1 MEMKRFA
8 IQENFHYLSKCNQ
21 TLKWPVLACVFLIF
35 QCGFAVAESN
45 SNTGLIEQGR
55 RIYVDGILPSGKEL
69 IGIRFGSSEVS
80 GLNAACIHC
89 HRRSGMGSVEG
100 NIQVSPI
107 TGNFL
112 FALDND
118 KHLATMDPRVS
129 KRFNQ
134 SHHPY
139 TDATLADAILRGNN
153 NMGREMHALMPRYK
167 LNKSELKA
175 LTAYLKQLTVQWS
188 PGATSDSIRFAMVI
202 TPDVEADKRKVL
214 IDMMRIAFRQKNG
227 STMTA
232 KHSGTKRQH
241 MVSAAEMVL
250 GTERTW
256 ELDVWE
262 LQGSEETWGSQLLEK
277 YQHQPVFALISGTS
291 NSSWQPVHNFC
302 ETEQVPCWFPSVDL
316 PVTSPSNYSLYFSRG
331 VILEAE
337 VLSNHLLNTEQT
349 RKNLVQIY
357 RDDVVARAAAK
368 SLTLSLAGSAMTVSD
383 RTISSGTDAVEPL
396 RNALSEVKDND
407 VVMFWL
413 RLDDSAALEK
423 IKPNPSVRYYFSA
436 NLADVGRVRLSED
449 WKSVSKFVYPYEL
462 PEQREMNLAY
472 FHTWLNMRKL
482 PLVDEAMQSEAFFA
496 LNYMSDTVSEML
508 NNLYRDY
515 LVERADSMLNKR
527 EGSKSEQETR
537 DRQMLGR
544 PGDMTNR
551 WGNDTVAAELRIKI
565 PEDHG
570 LKTHGTTMYP
580 RLSLGPGQR
589 FASKGGYI
597 VRFENSNSSKLIA
610 ESEWIVP

>member
-1 MEMKRFA
+1 MEMNKPT
-8 IQENFHYLSKCNQ
+8 IQEHFLSDSRFILYKH
-21 TLKWPVLACVFLIF
+21 LLGCVFLISYS
-35 QCGFAVAESN
+35 GIAVAEAAPNAS
-45 SNTGLIEQGR
+45 LIEQGR
-55 RIYVDGILPSGKEL
+55 RIYVEGKLPSGKDL
-69 IGIRFGSSEVS
+69 RGIRFGTSEVS
-80 GLNAACIHC
+80 GLNAACVNC

-100 NIQVSPI
+100 DVQVSPI
-107 TGNFL
+107 TGNYL

-134 SHHPY
+134 AHLPY
-139 TDATLADAILRGNN
+139 TDATLKVAILQGTN

-167 LNKSELKA
+167 LSNSEFEA

-188 PGATSDSIRFAMVI
+188 PGATGDSIRFAMVI

-250 GTERTW
+250 GTERNW
-256 ELDVWE
+256 QLDVWE
-262 LQGSEETWGSQLLEK
+262 LQGAEETWGSQLLEK

-331 VILEAE
+331 VNLEAD
-337 VLSNHLLNTEQT
+337 VLSNHLLNTETSNQS
-349 RKNLVQIY
+349 LVQIY

-368 SLTLSLAGSAMTVSD
+368 SLAHSLAGSAITVTD
-383 RTISSGTDAVEPL
+383 RTVSSGTDPVVSL
-396 RNALSEVKDND
+396 RDALSEVKDTD

-413 RLDDSAALEK
+413 RQDDAAALEQ
-423 IKPNPSVRYYFSA
+423 IKPNPTVRYYFSA
-436 NLADVGRVRLSED
+436 NLADVGRARLSED
-449 WKSVSKFVYPYEL
+449 WKSVSKFVYLYEL
-462 PEQREMNLAY
+462 PEKREMNLAY
-472 FHTWLNMRKL
+472 FHAWLNIRKL
-482 PLVDEAMQSEAFFA
+482 PLVDEALQSEAFFA

-508 NNLYRDY
+508 NNMYRDY

-544 PGDMTNR
+544 PGDMTNK
-551 WGNDTVAAELRIKI
+551 WGNNTVAAELRIRI

-570 LKTHGTTMYP
+570 LKSHGTTMYP
-580 RLSLGPGQR
+580 RLGLGPGQR

-597 VRFENSNSSKLIA
+597 VRFEDAKSSKLIA
-610 ESEWIVP
+610 ESKWIVP

>member
-1 MEMKRFA
+1 MEMNKPT
-8 IQENFHYLSKCNQ
+8 IQEHFLSDSRLILYKH
-21 TLKWPVLACVFLIF
+21 LLGCVFLISYS
-35 QCGFAVAESN
+35 GIAVAESAPN
-45 SNTGLIEQGR
+45 ASLIEQGR
-55 RIYVDGILPSGKEL
+55 RIYVEGKLPSGKDL
-69 IGIRFGSSEVS
+69 RGIRFGTSEVS
-80 GLNAACIHC
+80 GLNAACVNC

-100 NIQVSPI
+100 DVQVSPI
-107 TGNFL
+107 TGNYL

-134 SHHPY
+134 AHLPY
-139 TDATLADAILRGNN
+139 TDATLKVAILQGTN

-167 LNKSELKA
+167 LSNSEFEA

-188 PGATSDSIRFAMVI
+188 PGATGDSIRFAMVI

-250 GTERTW
+250 GTERNW
-256 ELDVWE
+256 QLDVWE
-262 LQGSEETWGSQLLEK
+262 LQGAEETWGSQLLEK

-331 VILEAE
+331 VNLEAD
-337 VLSNHLLNTEQT
+337 VLSNHLLNTETSNQS
-349 RKNLVQIY
+349 LVQIY

-368 SLTLSLAGSAMTVSD
+368 SLTHSLAGSAITVTD
-383 RTISSGTDAVEPL
+383 RTVSSGTDPVVSL
-396 RNALSEVKDND
+396 RDALSEVKDTD

-413 RLDDSAALEK
+413 RQDDAAALEQ
-423 IKPNPSVRYYFSA
+423 IKPNPTVRYYFSA
-436 NLADVGRVRLSED
+436 NLADVGRARLSED
-449 WKSVSKFVYPYEL
+449 WKSVSKLVYLYEL
-462 PEQREMNLAY
+462 PEKREMNLAY
-472 FHTWLNMRKL
+472 FHTWLNIRKL
-482 PLVDEAMQSEAFFA
+482 PLVDEALQSEAFFA

-508 NNLYRDY
+508 NNMYRDY

-544 PGDMTNR
+544 PGDMTNK
-551 WGNDTVAAELRIKI
+551 WGNNTVAAELRIRI

-570 LKTHGTTMYP
+570 LKSHGTTMYP
-580 RLSLGPGQR
+580 RLGLGPGQR

-597 VRFENSNSSKLIA
+597 VRFEDAKSSKLIA
-610 ESEWIVP
+610 ESKWIVP